1 MHNRM
6 NNNLLS
12 VAKNDLVSGSGK
24 VVMESRDWV
33 LRPYKKTLRAA
44 DFLKFKVNKW

>member
-1 MHNRM
+1 M

-33 LRPYKKTLRAA
+33 FGLAIKTCVPQT
-44 DFLKFKVNKW
+44 FVKFKVNKW